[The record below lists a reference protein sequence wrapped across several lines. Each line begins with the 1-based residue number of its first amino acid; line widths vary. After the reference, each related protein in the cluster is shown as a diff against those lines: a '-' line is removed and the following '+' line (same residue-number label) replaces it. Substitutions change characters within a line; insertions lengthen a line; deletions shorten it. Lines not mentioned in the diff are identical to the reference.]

1 MTDNRITSME
11 NYCEEISAAVFS
23 SDFLNLPEVRIM
35 LLKYMA
41 RWTNAVAEHQEIAES
56 EATKEDPND
65 GRSPFY
71 M

>member
-56 EATKEDPND
+56 EAVKKEDFLS
-65 GRSPFY
+65 GRITFP
-71 M
+71 